1 MARSAKKLPPR
12 RGRPVDTKKRD
23 QILDAATCLF
33 MEQGFT
39 QTRMDHIA
47 KAARISK
54 QTLYDRF
61 ADKNKLFTAV
71 IEAKCQEYIPREAA
85 EMPTGTTAH
94 EILFAMGRALFYLV
108 MSEEAVRMHRM
119 MAAEAQHN
127 PALTRLFYDSGPA
140 RVKKIMAA
148 QLERMTRAGM
158 IHAPNPAAA
167 QEYFASLLIGSDMYF
182 RRLLNLGRKPGK
194 AAMDDE
200 IARAVASFMVRYR
213 LSDAPCE

>member
-85 EMPTGTTAH
+85 EMPAGTSAH
-94 EILFAMGRALFYLV
+94 ESLFTMGRALFYLV
-108 MSEEAVRMHRM
+108 MSEEAIRMHRM

-140 RVKKIMAA
+140 PV
-148 QLERMTRAGM
+148 ERMMVEKMFQLKKSGKLN
-158 IHAPNPAAA
+158 IKNPETAK
-167 QEYFASLLIGSDMYF
+167 EMFGSLFTGSSLYM
-182 RRLLNLGRKPGK
+182 RRLLNIGRQPTRRE
-194 AAMDDE
+194 MD
-200 IARAVASFMVRYR
+200 AYVRRAVDFFLASHR
-213 LSDAPCE
+213 

>member
-1 MARSAKKLPPR
+1 MTRSAKRLPPR

-85 EMPTGTTAH
+85 EMPAGTSAH
-94 EILFAMGRALFYLV
+94 EILFTMGRALFYLV
-108 MSEEAVRMHRM
+108 MSEEAIRMHRM

-140 RVKKIMAA
+140 PV
-148 QLERMTRAGM
+148 ERMMVEKMCQLKKSGKLN
-158 IHAPNPAAA
+158 IKNPETAK
-167 QEYFASLLIGSDMYF
+167 EMFGSLFTGSSLYM
-182 RRLLNLGRKPGK
+182 RRLLNIGRQPTRRE
-194 AAMDDE
+194 MD
-200 IARAVASFMVRYR
+200 AYVRRAVDFFLASHR
-213 LSDAPCE
+213 

>member
-23 QILDAATCLF
+23 QILDAATCQF

-47 KAARISK
+47 RAARISK

-85 EMPTGTTAH
+85 EMPAGTSAH

-108 MSEEAVRMHRM
+108 MSEEAIRMHRM

-140 RVKKIMAA
+140 PV
-148 QLERMTRAGM
+148 ERMMVEKMFQLKKSGKLN
-158 IHAPNPAAA
+158 IKNPETAK
-167 QEYFASLLIGSDMYF
+167 EMFGSLFTGSSLYM
-182 RRLLNLGRKPGK
+182 RRLLNIGRQPTRRE
-194 AAMDDE
+194 MD
-200 IARAVASFMVRYR
+200 AYVRRAVDFFLASHR
-213 LSDAPCE
+213 

>member
-61 ADKNKLFTAV
+61 PDKKKLFTAV
-71 IEAKCQEYIPREAA
+71 IEAKCHEYIPREAA
-85 EMPTGTTAH
+85 EMPTGTTARETLLAIGH
-94 EILFAMGRALFYLV
+94 GLFYLV

-127 PALTRLFYDSGPA
+127 PALTKLFYDSGPA
-140 RVKKIMAA
+140 AVEQMIIEKMSQLKKSGLLKIK
-148 QLERMTRAGM
+148 
-158 IHAPNPAAA
+158 NPKTAK
-167 QEYFASLLIGSDMYF
+167 EIFGSLFTGSDLYM
-182 RRLLNLGRKPGK
+182 RRLLNIGRQPTRRE
-194 AAMDDE
+194 MD
-200 IARAVASFMVRYR
+200 AHVQHAVDFF
-213 LSDAPCE
+213 LSGHH

>member
-47 KAARISK
+47 RAARISK

-85 EMPTGTTAH
+85 EMPAGTSAH

-108 MSEEAVRMHRM
+108 MSEEAIRMHRM

-140 RVKKIMAA
+140 PV
-148 QLERMTRAGM
+148 ERMMVEKMFQLKKSGKLN
-158 IHAPNPAAA
+158 IKNPETAK
-167 QEYFASLLIGSDMYF
+167 EMFGSLFTGSSLYM
-182 RRLLNLGRKPGK
+182 RRLLNIGRQPTRRE
-194 AAMDDE
+194 MD
-200 IARAVASFMVRYR
+200 AYVRRAVDFFLASHR
-213 LSDAPCE
+213 

>member
-1 MARSAKKLPPR
+1 MARFAKKLPPR
-12 RGRPVDTKKRD
+12 RGRPVDANKRD

-61 ADKNKLFTAV
+61 ADKTILFRAV

-85 EMPTGTTAH
+85 EMPTGTTAR
-94 EILFAMGRALFYLV
+94 EILFTMGRALFHLV
-108 MSEEAVRMHRM
+108 MSDEAIRMHRM

-127 PALTRLFYDSGPA
+127 PALTKLFYDSGPA
-140 RVKKIMAA
+140 RVKKIMIA
-148 QLERMTRAGM
+148 QLRHL
-158 IHAPNPAAA
+158 HATGALKIRNPDTAIDHFAA
-167 QEYFASLLIGSDMYF
+167 LLIGSDMYF
-182 RRLLNLGRKPGK
+182 RRLLNIGRKPSK
-194 AAMDDE
+194 AAMDAL
-200 IARAVASFMVRYR
+200 IHQAVDGFMASYR
-213 LSDAPCE
+213 

>member
-47 KAARISK
+47 RAARISK

-85 EMPTGTTAH
+85 EMPAGTSAH

-108 MSEEAVRMHRM
+108 MSEEAIRMHRM

-127 PALTRLFYDSGPA
+127 P
-140 RVKKIMAA
+140 
-148 QLERMTRAGM
+148 
-158 IHAPNPAAA
+158 
-167 QEYFASLLIGSDMYF
+167 
-182 RRLLNLGRKPGK
+182 
-194 AAMDDE
+194 
-200 IARAVASFMVRYR
+200 
-213 LSDAPCE
+213 

>member
-47 KAARISK
+47 RAARISK

-85 EMPTGTTAH
+85 EMPAGTSAH
-94 EILFAMGRALFYLV
+94 EILFTMGRALFYLV
-108 MSEEAVRMHRM
+108 MSEEAIRMHRM

-140 RVKKIMAA
+140 PV
-148 QLERMTRAGM
+148 ERMMVEKMFQLKKSGKLN
-158 IHAPNPAAA
+158 IKNPETAK
-167 QEYFASLLIGSDMYF
+167 EMFGSLFTGSSLYM
-182 RRLLNLGRKPGK
+182 RRLLNIGRQPTRRE
-194 AAMDDE
+194 MD
-200 IARAVASFMVRYR
+200 AYVRRAVDFFLACHR
-213 LSDAPCE
+213 